1 MNIHCHSPSPKLI
14 SNNSRF
20 HPFFSPSNLISEN
33 ICLTNYNS
41 PNSNLN
47 LQTDICNQDDNNTKI
62 TYQLSSQNLQSPI
75 KSLKQNQSMLFQ
87 SPEITFAKQNYNNV
101 INKSNCDK

>member
-20 HPFFSPSNLISEN
+20 HPFFSPNNLVSEN

-41 PNSNLN
+41 PNSNMN
-47 LQTDICNQDDNNTKI
+47 LQTDICNQEDNKTKI
-62 TYQLSSQNLQSPI
+62 TYQISAQNLASPI
-75 KSLKQNQSMLFQ
+75 KSSKQNQTMLFQ
-87 SPEITFAKQNYNNV
+87 SPEITFAKQNP
-101 INKSNCDK
+101 II